1 MSGKAD
7 KKGKAA
13 VHFRK
18 AACVMERFI
27 AEAGTT
33 RNRPQPENR
42 AVLDP
47 LKPDLNAWLQKY
59 MKSRM
64 LGDFLRKHPDLQD
77 DLVSSDMG
85 RFSTLEEKRYFA
97 HGADELAFVSNQE
110 DLLLPTLF
118 LPGISE
124 GSSASVTD
132 VERNWHKRVLAI
144 KYLQLKE
151 ELEAGQPSKGPSYY
165 KDDRALP
172 P

>member
-13 VHFRK
+13 VHFCK

-59 MKSRM
+59 MKS
-64 LGDFLRKHPDLQD
+64 DFLRKHPDLQD
-77 DLVSSDMG
+77 LQLILRRQLMTKNAVTTRRQLQDVSSG
-85 RFSTLEEKRYFA
+85 
-97 HGADELAFVSNQE
+97 
-110 DLLLPTLF
+110 
-118 LPGISE
+118 
-124 GSSASVTD
+124 
-132 VERNWHKRVLAI
+132 
-144 KYLQLKE
+144 
-151 ELEAGQPSKGPSYY
+151 
-165 KDDRALP
+165 
-172 P
+172 